1 MPQRTITPIG
11 KSVWMQRKMLYL
23 KLLTKTTL
31 GYWVDNDLTLE
42 DYRSFNP
49 VSVSAKEFEALWGK
63 PFIV

>member
-1 MPQRTITPIG
+1 
-11 KSVWMQRKMLYL
+11 MLYL

-49 VSVSAKEFEALWGK
+49 VSVSAKEFEILWNK
-63 PFIV
+63 PLKV